1 MKKTFNN
8 LLLSILAGIVISL
21 GCLVFLLIPN
31 NIIGAIFFT
40 TGLFLVLTR
49 GYNLFT
55 GKVAYA
61 IDNKISYTFQLL
73 ITWIGNLIGSL
84 LMVFAIKNTHLYNK
98 ISERIANITDTKI
111 TQGYLSA
118 LILAILCGIIIFLA
132 VENYKNNPHEIGKYL
147 GLLFLIPLFIIC
159 NFEHCIADMFYFF
172 INTENFLIKLTY
184 IITITIGNSVGSIIA
199 NAIKK
204 YKNKGDK
211 G

>member
-8 LLLSILAGIVISL
+8 LVLSMLAGIVISF

-31 NIIGAIFFT
+31 NIVGAIFFT

-49 GYNLFT
+49 DYNLFT

-61 IDNKISYTFQLL
+61 IDNKISYSFQLL
-73 ITWIGNLIGSL
+73 ITWIGNLFGSL
-84 LMVFAIKNTHLYNK
+84 FTIFAIRNTHLYSK
-98 ISERIANITDTKI
+98 ISERIASIVNAKLN
-111 TQGYLSA
+111 QGHLSA
-118 LILAILCGIIIFLA
+118 FILAVLCGIIIFLA

-172 INTENFLIKLTY
+172 INTENILIKLTY
-184 IITITIGNSVGSIIA
+184 IIIITIGNSAGSIIA